1 MKGVILAGGSGT
13 RLRPLTTVVGK
24 QLLPVYDKP
33 MIYYPLTTLIL
44 AGVTNILLIT
54 TPTEVARFRNL
65 LGDGRHFGIRINY
78 EVQAEPKGLAHGVK
92 IAEKFINQESF
103 WFILGD
109 NLFHGPDF
117 GLQLEKVTASR
128 HGAHIFAYRVSDP
141 SQYGVVQFSENQHEI
156 IEIIE
161 KPEKFISNWAIPG
174 LYFFDGTASSR
185 SREIRPSQRG
195 ELEITDLLEHYR
207 NSNELTAHKV
217 SRGNAWFDLGTP
229 ENLLIGSEFVHLV
242 QSRQGL
248 LVGSPEE
255 AAFQKGLLSSNEFA
269 SRFVDLTMS
278 SYENSVLSAICDHG

>member
-1 MKGVILAGGSGT
+1 LKGVILAGGSGT

-54 TPTEVARFRNL
+54 TPIEISKFQNL
-65 LGDGRHFGIRINY
+65 LGDGSNFGINIEY
-78 EVQAEPKGLAHGVK
+78 EVQVEPKGLAQGVQ
-92 IAEKFINQESF
+92 IAKSFTMQDPF

-109 NLFHGPDF
+109 NLFHGPGF
-117 GLQLEKVTASR
+117 GVQLGQVATSKN
-128 HGAHIFAYRVSDP
+128 GAHIFTYRVSDP
-141 SQYGVVQFSENQHEI
+141 SQYGVVRFSDREDNI

-161 KPEKFISNWAIPG
+161 KPEVFVSNWAIPG
-174 LYFFDGTASSR
+174 LYYFDGTAAER
-185 SREIRPSQRG
+185 SKNIAPSKRG
-195 ELEITDLLEHYR
+195 ELEITDLLEDYM

-229 ENLLIGSEFVHLV
+229 ENLLTGSEFVHLV

-255 AAFQKGLLSSNEFA
+255 AAFQKGLLTARAFTSRCSEF
-269 SRFVDLTMS
+269 SMS
-278 SYENSVLSAICDHG
+278 SYEISVLNAIRDHE

>member
-44 AGVTNILLIT
+44 AGVTNVLLIT
-54 TPTEVARFRNL
+54 TPTEISRFRNL
-65 LGDGRHFGIRINY
+65 LGDGRNFGIEIDY
-78 EVQAEPKGLAHGVK
+78 KVQEEPKGLAQGVQ
-92 IAEKFINQESF
+92 IAESFINQDPF

-117 GLQLEKVTASR
+117 GLQLEQVASSKK
-128 HGAHIFAYRVSDP
+128 GAHIFTYRVSDP
-141 SQYGVVQFSENQHEI
+141 SQYGVVRFSDKEDKI
-156 IEIIE
+156 TEIIE
-161 KPEKFISNWAIPG
+161 KPEKYVSNWAIPG
-174 LYFFDGTASSR
+174 LYYFDETAAKR
-185 SREIRPSQRG
+185 SKDIRPSKRG
-195 ELEITDLLEHYR
+195 ELEITDLLEHYK
-207 NSNELTAHKV
+207 NTDELTAHKV

-229 ENLLIGSEFVHLV
+229 ESLLTGSEFVHLV

-255 AAFQKGLLSSNEFA
+255 AAFQKGLISATDFV
-269 SRFVDLTMS
+269 SRFIDLGMS
-278 SYENSVLSAICDHG
+278 TYENSVLNAIRDHE